1 MYGQMARGMG
11 AYNAG
16 ASAISSNAAAF
27 RSDVDTIKTANKAL
41 VQQTYSARDL
51 KHLYDLGAEGAL
63 RTLKPMVSKGLGY
76 AYKNTGLKDWDI
88 KTTKSIHQWRKKMGL
103 EADDE
108 SGEVNGRPS
117 TSGEAPETRE
127 GVEGGGEGGEI
138 EMSDMGPGASVGE
151 EGTELSDMVSV
162 GGRPGAT
169 TGIESAEADAYGEEG
184 LSGVR
189 GSANVEQ
196 IENQARMR
204 MEDVDAPEPAGQVK
218 SPTEPR
224 GVRNTDGVAPEDDG
238 GDSPSD
244 SMGGGESKEGDMG
257 DDAEAG
263 IGEDVGEDVGAT
275 AAEEGALQG
284 GVAADEAI
292 GTALDATGVGA
303 ILGVPM
309 QILGGLA
316 ELFGGYEAAKGVG
329 EWFNEDVLGNHPKVP
344 QMKLPSA
351 PKIDN
356 ANLAIPSFDS
366 VQDAPTSQ
374 SAW

>member
-11 AYNAG
+11 SYNAG

-27 RSDVDTIKTANKAL
+27 RSDVDNIKGANKAL
-41 VQQTYSARDL
+41 VQQTYSANDL
-51 KHLYDLGAEGAL
+51 KHLYDIGAEGAL

-76 AYKNTGLKDWDI
+76 AYEKTGLKEWDNSA
-88 KTTKSIHQWRKKMGL
+88 TKSISNWRKKMGM

-108 SGEVNGRPS
+108 SGEINGRPT
-117 TSGEAPETRE
+117 TSGEASESRSGRDGGTDNGE
-127 GVEGGGEGGEI
+127 GEGEGGDV
-138 EMSDMGPGASVGE
+138 EMTDMGG

-162 GGRPGAT
+162 GGRSGAT
-169 TGIESAEADAYGEEG
+169 TGVESEAADAYGEEG
-184 LSGVR
+184 LSGV
-189 GSANVEQ
+189 SNTSMEQ
-196 IENQARMR
+196 IADQRGMR

-218 SPTEPR
+218 SPTDPQ

-238 GDSPSD
+238 GSSPSD
-244 SMGGGESKEGDMG
+244 MGGETKEGDMAA
-257 DDAEAG
+257 D
-263 IGEDVGEDVGAT
+263 DVGGDLAGD
-275 AAEEGALQG
+275 AAEEGGLQTAIG
-284 GVAADEAI
+284 ADEAA
-292 GTALDATGVGA
+292 GAALDATGVGA
-303 ILGVPM
+303 IIGVPM

-351 PKIDN
+351 PTIDN

-374 SAW
+374 SSW

>member
-11 AYNAG
+11 SYNAG

-27 RSDVDTIKTANKAL
+27 RADVDNVKTANKAL
-41 VQQTYSARDL
+41 VQQTYSARDM

-76 AYKNTGLKDWDI
+76 AYEKTGLKAWD
-88 KTTKSIHQWRKKMGL
+88 KSATKSISDWRKKMGM

-108 SGEVNGRPS
+108 SGEINGRPS
-117 TSGEAPETRE
+117 TSGEATGSRSGRDGGTDNGE
-127 GVEGGGEGGEI
+127 GEGEGGDI
-138 EMSDMGPGASVGE
+138 EMSDMGG

-169 TGIESAEADAYGEEG
+169 TGVESAEADSYAEDG

-196 IENQARMR
+196 IENQRGMR

-218 SPTEPR
+218 SPTDPQ

-238 GDSPSD
+238 GSSPSD
-244 SMGGGESKEGDMG
+244 MGETKESDVGDETKEGDLG
-257 DDAEAG
+257 D
-263 IGEDVGEDVGAT
+263 DVGADIGGDV
-275 AAEEGALQG
+275 ADEGALQG
-284 GVAADEAI
+284 AVAADEGI

-303 ILGVPM
+303 IIGVPM

-344 QMKLPSA
+344 QMKLPKA
-351 PKIDN
+351 PTIDN